1 MKLKILVLIALIC
14 LGIAPA
20 GAQTADISKVPTID
34 TTGTAE
40 IQVVPD
46 EVSFSLRITKS
57 DKTLQVAKEQNDV
70 NVAKIIALTKR
81 FAIDSKDVK
90 TDYISVSEK
99 FDRVKLK
106 DDDEYQN
113 VFAGYTVSKTVVVK
127 LRDLNKFEEFFSEI
141 IKIGVTQVSNV
152 SFQSSELRK
161 YKDQARAMAI
171 RAAKEKAE
179 AIAKEIGQTIGKAV
193 SIDEEDLD
201 ENRNSN
207 LNSNN
212 TISFGIYDVS
222 NAQTISVG
230 TIGVKAQVN
239 AKFLLY

>member
-1 MKLKILVLIALIC
+1 MRLSILVFIGLIC
-14 LGIAPA
+14 FGIASA
-20 GAQTADISKVPTID
+20 TAQTVDVSKVPTID

-46 EVSFSLRITKS
+46 EVSFSLRVAKS
-57 DKTLQVAKEQNDV
+57 DKSLQAAKEQNDV
-70 NVAKIIALTKR
+70 NVGKIIALTKR

-113 VFAGYTVSKTVVVK
+113 VFTGYTVSKTVVVK
-127 LRDLNKFEEFFSEI
+127 LRDITKFEDFFSEVV
-141 IKIGVTQVSNV
+141 KIGVTQVSNV
-152 SFQSSELRK
+152 SFQSSEIRK

-171 RAAKEKAE
+171 RAAKEKAD
-179 AIAKEIGQTIGKAV
+179 AIAKEVGQSIGKAV
-193 SIDEEDLD
+193 SIDEENLD
-201 ENRNSN
+201 DNRSSN
-207 LNSNN
+207 INSNN
-212 TISFGIYDVS
+212 TISFGLYDIANSETV
-222 NAQTISVG
+222 AVG
-230 TIGVKAQVN
+230 TISVKAQVN